1 MSEGNGNTITGLC
14 VGKDKPTKLMGSF
27 TVLFNFAGVPVRMKI
42 KLNSPFLTDFQIM
55 SKGSGDLKYKL
66 AYIWK
71 LDKRTIPVAP
81 IIKRTMAKRTDDE
94 GKGKRSKQAKI
105 ADKLANQKSDPRAD
119 TIEDPLL
126 I

>member
-1 MSEGNGNTITGLC
+1 
-14 VGKDKPTKLMGSF
+14 MGSF

-42 KLNSPFLTDFQIM
+42 KLNSPFLTDFQII

-81 IIKRTMAKRTDDE
+81 IIKRTMAKRADDE

-105 ADKLANQKSDPRAD
+105 ADKLAAQKSDPRAD
-119 TIEDPLL
+119 LVEDPLL